1 MKEYILILDS
11 IVGNGWFKILFQGV
25 PYPSCHE
32 PKKPPLDRETSV
44 RTKYFSF
51 CWILNLPCNNWFEFD
66 VNQIVILS
74 LSSSKYKKLKFFWVV
89 ILSSYSC
96 SQRYRF
102 QGRKKGVFFFS
113 FFDFREKVGGKVVYN
128 VYGYSFGIWDFR
140 PLCLADY
147 PIAVVFVVPFTLALL
162 EMAVRIDKI
171 YMASK
176 ECKIIY
182 LFDLI
187 RLIILEKGKDDGGV

>member
-1 MKEYILILDS
+1 M
-11 IVGNGWFKILFQGV
+11 
-25 PYPSCHE
+25 
-32 PKKPPLDRETSV
+32 
-44 RTKYFSF
+44 
-51 CWILNLPCNNWFEFD
+51 
-66 VNQIVILS
+66 
-74 LSSSKYKKLKFFWVV
+74 
-89 ILSSYSC
+89 
-96 SQRYRF
+96 
-102 QGRKKGVFFFS
+102 
-113 FFDFREKVGGKVVYN
+113 GGKVVYN

-187 RLIILEKGKDDGGV
+187 GLIILEKGKGDVGV

>member
-11 IVGNGWFKILFQGV
+11 ILGNGWFKILIQGV

-102 QGRKKGVFFFS
+102 QGRKKGVFFF
-113 FFDFREKVGGKVVYN
+113 FFHFLILGRKWVG
-128 VYGYSFGIWDFR
+128 R
-140 PLCLADY
+140 LC
-147 PIAVVFVVPFTLALL
+147 IMCMGTHL
-162 EMAVRIDKI
+162 EYEI
-171 YMASK
+171 S
-176 ECKIIY
+176 
-182 LFDLI
+182 DLYVL
-187 RLIILEKGKDDGGV
+187 LIIQ